1 MTLPRSELPPR
12 APPAATA
19 VGRSAS
25 EPSALGP
32 LGAHEGLFAALA
44 DHAPVGIFVCNASGA
59 CVFVNERLCALA
71 GRTSETMLGDG
82 WALAVHPDDAE
93 RVEAAWIDASANGTD
108 VHAEFRYLRPDGGV
122 RWVEAT
128 AAAVR
133 DADGQ
138 LLGWVGCSVDLTARK
153 LSEDRYSDLFEHAT
167 DAIFSAT
174 VTGRISAVNE
184 AGQSLTGYTRDELV
198 GMNMF
203 DLVTPE
209 DRVRAHATFERR
221 LSGGELEVPEYQMLR
236 KNGGRVF
243 IELAGRSI
251 MDDRRVVGIEAIVRD
266 TSDRHA
272 LEDELRRKAM
282 HDPLTGLPNRS
293 LFHDRLR
300 QALAR
305 GKRSGS
311 KVAVMLL
318 DLDGFKL
325 VNDSLGHHVGDE
337 LLIGLAPRLQR
348 ELRASDSV
356 ARLGGDEFA
365 LLIED
370 FEREQQVVAIAARV
384 LAAVAE
390 PTLIGQSELQVT
402 ASIGIAIAKPDET
415 AETALGNADNAM
427 YKAKSAGAGYFEI
440 YNDTM
445 RFALQRELM
454 LTQALTAALRAG
466 ETDVHYQP
474 IVSLVDG
481 RILAVEALARWSSPA
496 LGRIEPG
503 EFIPLAEDH
512 ELIVALGQQ
521 VLRRA
526 ARQTA
531 DWRAKDPCALPL
543 GTFVNVSPREL
554 AQPDFVEIFT
564 QTLEQ
569 AGVAMTDIGIEITER
584 VLIDEANIAL
594 TSNLDQLVRLGVR
607 LVLDDFGTGY
617 ASLTALKQLPL
628 TALKID
634 GSFTKAI
641 LTPTDTAPVC
651 NAMISL
657 GHTLAL
663 TVIAEGVETQL
674 QADYLTRHGCD
685 AAQGF
690 HYGRPQSAERM
701 TALLEAD
708 VPKRRRRASKQHRR
722 TTLLAAARQ
731 SLSRLTAR

>member
-1 MTLPRSELPPR
+1 MMPLPRSELPPR
-12 APPAATA
+12 APPAATTDGSGA
-19 VGRSAS
+19 GERSA
-25 EPSALGP
+25 LR
-32 LGAHEGLFAALA
+32 LVGAHEGLFDALA
-44 DHAPVGIFVCNASGA
+44 DHAPVGIFVCNAAGA
-59 CVFVNERLCALA
+59 CVYVNECLCALV
-71 GRTSETMLGDG
+71 GLTSEAMLGDG
-82 WALAVHPDDAE
+82 WAVAVHPDDAE
-93 RVEAAWIDASANGTD
+93 RVGAAWIDAAANGTD
-108 VHAEFRYLRPDGGV
+108 VHAEYRYLRPDGSV
-122 RWVEAT
+122 RWVDVT

-153 LSEDRYSDLFEHAT
+153 LSEDRYSELFEHAT

-174 VTGRISAVNE
+174 VAGTISAVNE

-198 GMNMF
+198 GMDMF
-203 DLVTPE
+203 NLVTPE

-236 KNGGRVF
+236 KDGGRVF
-243 IELAGRSI
+243 VELAGRSI
-251 MDDRRVVGIEAIVRD
+251 MEDGRMTGIEAIARN

-272 LEDELRRKAM
+272 LEEELRRKAM

-325 VNDSLGHHVGDE
+325 VNDSLGHRVGDE
-337 LLIGLAPRLQR
+337 LLVGLAARLQR
-348 ELRASDSV
+348 ELRSSDSV
-356 ARLGGDEFA
+356 ARLGGDEFG

-370 FEREQQVVAIAARV
+370 FEREQQVIAIAARV

-390 PTLIGQSELQVT
+390 PTLIGRSELQVT

-481 RILAVEALARWSSPA
+481 RILAVEALARWNNSD
-496 LGRIEPG
+496 LGPIEPS
-503 EFIPLAEDH
+503 EFIPLAENH
-512 ELIVALGQQ
+512 GLIVALGQQ
-521 VLRRA
+521 VVRLA

-531 DWRAKDPCALPL
+531 DWRAKNPHVLPL
-543 GTFVNVSPREL
+543 GAFVNVSPHEL
-554 AQPDFVEIFT
+554 AQSDFVEIFT
-564 QTLEQ
+564 RTLEET
-569 AGVAMTDIGIEITER
+569 GVATTDIGIEITER
-584 VLIDEANIAL
+584 VLIDDANTTLID
-594 TSNLDQLVRLGVR
+594 NLNQLVQLGVR

-628 TALKID
+628 TAVKID
-634 GSFTKAI
+634 GSFTRAI
-641 LTPTDTAPVC
+641 LTTTDTAPVC
-651 NAMISL
+651 DATISL

-663 TVIAEGVETQL
+663 TVIAEGVETLL
-674 QADYLTRHGCD
+674 QSDYLTRHGCD

-690 HYGRPQSAERM
+690 HYGRAQSADRM

-708 VPKRRRRASKQHRR
+708 IRTQGAEHGRRSP
-722 TTLLAAARQ
+722 ARF
-731 SLSRLTAR
+731 SSRLRRLASRL